1 MKRTKQFVILLLTL
15 LFFAGGGEMKAE
27 SATATF
33 TGTEGTNVG
42 KTLTFD
48 YEFTASGSSITL
60 TISNVNGTG
69 IAELDTT
76 PYIYE
81 WTTGSQEGRGKAMT
95 YTWNDFVPTTP
106 LRVKLHWQAE
116 NGDFISDYLIYP
128 ENLTSR
134 KTVYPL
140 GGLKSFHPVDVVTE
154 DNLQKITQDGNTD
167 NIYLFPE
174 NGANLDYNKTLGI
187 QGFYI
192 DLGAAKSIGGI
203 QSTWEGADCGANIYL
218 TNTEPAADGSLTGET
233 LIATFD
239 NAQESA
245 KNVTVTVENSGR
257 YIVFVPTK
265 ATNYD
270 WGVKI
275 RTFAAFERQS
285 SVLTSFVVNP
295 SYVEEGVATE
305 LTLSPKDQYG
315 MVLSNGV
322 SYTVSSGTLEGN
334 SFTANST
341 GNVTITA
348 TYGGVSKAAIIYV
361 VQKPVVSAEAVN
373 VSSKTATINYW
384 LPTASNTEINEDEII
399 FTVKQGTEV
408 VSEDIYQKNE
418 VVGEINKKTFVLES
432 LQPSTTYTYTVA
444 ATHSASGLSSETSV
458 QFTTEKERL
467 TIWYKAGESD
477 TEHGPYEGWTGELEK
492 LITATDKGH
501 QVLTE
506 VTDLRIKGSLN
517 NEDVKLLRRMAGG
530 STYVGETNV
539 KKRVLIKAENAPNV
553 YAWVDGSDPVQEFL
567 GELPGTLITK
577 KTDGYYEV
585 EFTNTE
591 TVKIKINSQATE
603 FTLAEGNNYFTYDGT
618 TYTQVVE
625 NNSYG
630 NLATLDLKEAS
641 FYHDGGVYMVA
652 IENNNNN
659 PISLELEYGVVVTK
673 ADIGNSMFRECSKLK
688 NVILPDDC
696 KIVGERAFYGG
707 KVDDD
712 ISLESVTLPTGLER
726 IEGYAFEKNEKLG
739 EVTLPSTLKL
749 IGYNAFCD
757 CHAMT
762 LGNDN
767 GQLPNSITDIDNQAF
782 ANTSIAEVI
791 LPANASYTTVKTNV
805 FGWSRELAKVTIP
818 ANVTTLMNGSFRDS
832 KKLATIE
839 DAAATIT
846 EIGDEAF
853 MNDIALPSAEVNGL
867 IAHLTTLNNSVFNGC
882 TAVTEVNIPASVT
895 TLKNLTFANCT
906 NINRV
911 TVNSATAPS
920 GYTLTEG
927 EMKNT
932 NGETTD
938 PFAAVNANYMTLT
951 FAGAADGGYK
961 SYREGT
967 AKSNAFHR
975 LLTKTL
981 DEEKKSYDVAGQ
993 MHADVVLKR
1002 TMVEGWNTVALP
1014 FGVKADAGRDRDFTA
1029 AGVYQKAFNGDVAE
1043 NNNFMIA
1050 VYRGIDNDVFKF
1062 LKYADYTTDPLDE
1075 FEPLLIRMGSG
1086 NISDNDEYT
1095 FVDVDLNYD
1104 FEENKLYRD
1113 GNAAGEVPVKRWD
1126 AASSSFKPFIG
1137 NYNREGADAIA
1148 PFVNCKDDYAF
1159 MGTYTTK
1166 TTSDWKKEDE
1176 TITYEGGTPYAYK
1189 NLPSGYFLTAED
1201 DYIIQ
1206 GNKFYKV
1213 VGTKSYGLRGYRAW
1227 FQKQPTTSG
1236 ARPAQL
1242 MFRVLELDSDTPT
1255 EIDSFDAVD
1264 SDVKP
1269 FDVYSIGGQLL
1280 RKQTKSLNGLPNGIY
1295 IVNGRKVAVGK

>member
-27 SATATF
+27 SATAAF

-42 KTLTFD
+42 KTLPFD

-106 LRVKLHWQAE
+106 LRVQLHWQAE

-140 GGLKSFHPVDVVTE
+140 GGLKPFRPEDAVTE

-167 NIYLFPE
+167 NVFLFPE
-174 NGANLDYNKTLGI
+174 NGANLDYNKTQGI

-192 DLGAAKSIGGI
+192 DLGESKSIGAI

-218 TNTEPAADGSLTGET
+218 TNTEPADGSLTGET

-257 YIVFVPTK
+257 YIVFVPTT

-295 SYVEEGVATE
+295 SYVEKGVATE

-322 SYTVSSGTLEGN
+322 SYTASSGTLEGN

-348 TYGGVSKAAIIYV
+348 TYGGVSKTAIIYV

-399 FTVKQGTEV
+399 FTLKQGTEV
-408 VSEDIYQKNE
+408 VSEATHHKNS
-418 VVGEINKKTFVLES
+418 VVGEDNKQTFVLES
-432 LQPSTTYTYTVA
+432 LQPSTTYTYTVT
-444 ATHSASGLSSETSV
+444 ATHRASGLSSETSV

-492 LITATDKGH
+492 LITATDKGK
-501 QVLTE
+501 QVLTK
-506 VTDLRIKGSLN
+506 VTDLRIEGSLN

-539 KKRVLIKAENAPNV
+539 KKRVLIKAENDPYV
-553 YAWVDGSDPVQEFL
+553 YAWVGGGSDPVQELL

-591 TVKIKINSQATE
+591 TVKIRINSQTTE

-630 NLATLDLKEAS
+630 ILATLDLKEAS

-659 PISLELEYGVVVTK
+659 PISLELEYGAVVTK
-673 ADIGNSMFRECSKLK
+673 ADIGNSMFRECSQLK

-712 ISLESVTLPTGLER
+712 ISLESVTFQPGLER

-739 EVTLPSTLKL
+739 EVTLPSSLTF
-749 IGYNAFCD
+749 IGYDAFRD
-757 CHAMT
+757 CKAMT
-762 LGNDN
+762 LGNEN
-767 GQLPNSITDIDNQAF
+767 GQLPDNITTIRDWGFAGTSIT
-782 ANTSIAEVI
+782 EVI
-791 LPANASYTTVKTNV
+791 LPHNAEYTKVEDSV
-805 FGWSRELAKVTIP
+805 FGWTKLKKVTIP
-818 ANVTTLMNGSFRDS
+818 NNVTTLVSSSFS
-832 KKLATIE
+832 TNHELEEIVFENNTNN
-839 DAAATIT
+839 IT
-846 EIGDEAF
+846 EIGDGAF
-853 MNDIALPSAEVNGL
+853 WSNTKLPSEHINRL
-867 IAHLTTLNNSVFNGC
+867 IENLTVLNNNVFNSC
-882 TAVTEVNIPASVT
+882 LALETLDIPARVA
-895 TLKNLTFANCT
+895 TLKDLTFANCT
-906 NINRV
+906 NLRRV

-920 GYTLTEG
+920 GYTVTEG
-927 EMKNT
+927 KMQNAEGN
-932 NGETTD
+932 TTD
-938 PFAAVNANYMTLT
+938 PFAAVNANHMTLT
-951 FAGAADGGYK
+951 FAGAAQGGYK
-961 SYREGT
+961 SYRGGSEAT
-967 AKSNAFHR
+967 VENNPFRR

-1014 FGVKADAGRDRDFTA
+1014 FGVKADSNRDRDFTA

-1050 VYRGIDNDVFKF
+1050 AYRGIEKDVFKF
-1062 LKYADYTTDPLDE
+1062 LKYSSYTTDPLDE

-1086 NISDNDEYT
+1086 NISDNNEYT

-1126 AASSSFKPFIG
+1126 TESNSFKPFIG
-1137 NYNREGADAIA
+1137 SNYDHEKDWFIKTTAD
-1148 PFVNCKDDYAF
+1148 FAF
-1159 MGTYTTK
+1159 TGTYFTK
-1166 TTSDWKKEDE
+1166 TTKDNVAGY
-1176 TITYEGGTPYAYK
+1176 TYKTAGD
-1189 NLPSGYFLTAED
+1189 YFIQPG

-1206 GNKFYKV
+1206 SNLFYETLD
-1213 VGTKSYGLRGYRAW
+1213 TKQYRLKGYRAW
-1227 FQKQPTTSG
+1227 FQKQPNTTG

-1242 MFRVLELDSDTPT
+1242 DR
-1255 EIDSFDAVD
+1255 
-1264 SDVKP
+1264 
-1269 FDVYSIGGQLL
+1269 QL
-1280 RKQTKSLNGLPNGIY
+1280 RCRRQ
-1295 IVNGRKVAVGK
+1295 RR